1 MNTLS
6 AYLDRVDPDRVVLQ
20 RCLLLGLFL
29 CLPLSLA
36 APVEW
41 GWENGV
47 VENAQ
52 VLVLLAGLF
61 FAFQAWRH
69 GPKGDASTLAL
80 CLLPVWLLLTGREL
94 SWGSVFLDPLG
105 FGPDGPIYSSRV
117 LWYRP
122 LVPPFAGLLLLG
134 SLWLAWRQ
142 RLHRYLLGL
151 VTGGRFPWMT
161 IVLVLGA
168 ALGSTAGEGHLPAF
182 ARHLVAHSAV
192 LEEMSETVG
201 YLAMVVGQGIVLRN
215 RAPARAPAPVANSDA
230 VAQAEAE
237 TETVG

>member
-1 MNTLS
+1 MNALS
-6 AYLDRVDPDRVVLQ
+6 AYLDQVDPDRVVLQ

-47 VENAQ
+47 VENVQ

-69 GPKGDASTLAL
+69 GPRGDASTLAL

-94 SWGSVFLDPLG
+94 SWGSVFLDPLS

-117 LWYRP
+117 LPYRP
-122 LVPPFAGLLLLG
+122 LVPPFAGLMLLG

-142 RLHRYLLGL
+142 RLHRYLLAL
-151 VTGGRFPWMT
+151 VAGGRFPWMS

-182 ARHLVAHSAV
+182 AQHLLDHSLV

-215 RAPARAPAPVANSDA
+215 RAPARAPVR
-230 VAQAEAE
+230 VVKTEAEADAE
-237 TETVG
+237 TETGTAG

>member
-1 MNTLS
+1 MNALS
-6 AYLDRVDPDRVVLQ
+6 AYFDQVDPDRVILQ

-36 APVEW
+36 APLEW

-47 VENAQ
+47 VENVQ

-61 FAFQAWRH
+61 FAFQAWRL

-122 LVPPFAGLLLLG
+122 LVPPFAGLMLLA

-142 RLHRYLLGL
+142 RLHRHLLRL
-151 VTGGRFPWMT
+151 VADGRFPWMT

-215 RAPARAPAPVANSDA
+215 RAPVKAPAA
-230 VAQAEAE
+230 VADAEAE
-237 TETVG
+237 AEIAG